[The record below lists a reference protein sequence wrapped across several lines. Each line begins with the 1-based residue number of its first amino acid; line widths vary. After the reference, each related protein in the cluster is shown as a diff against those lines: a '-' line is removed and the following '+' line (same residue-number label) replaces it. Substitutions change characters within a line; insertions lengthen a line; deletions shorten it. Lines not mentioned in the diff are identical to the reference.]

1 MLIFASKLI
10 LLSTMSAPALTIHD
24 RIPFVLLS
32 TPADSMVG
40 TDVFFN
46 DPHNFD
52 FNLPPYRITAAD
64 VAPTPGRPLL
74 TVYPGE
80 RGLSTTPT
88 TAQSWPPFYFLAHSA
103 IYRLL
108 PFVRVPVRITRTD
121 PQYLATILDRA
132 VPVFVSTLPHRRSR
146 AASDHPRLCRRPS
159 SVLMHL
165 SRAPRRRRS
174 C

>member
-1 MLIFASKLI
+1 MLIFTSKLI

-80 RGLSTTPT
+80 HGLSTTPT
-88 TAQSWPPFYFLAHSA
+88 TAQSWPRFYFLAHPT

-108 PFVRVPVRITRTD
+108 PFVRVPARIACTD

-132 VPVFVSTLPHRRSR
+132 VPIFVSPLQRRRSR
-146 AASDHPRLCRRPS
+146 AASDHPRLCRRLS

-165 SRAPRRRRS
+165 SRAPRRKRS